1 MKKFLSVL
9 LSVCMLLGICSTLA
23 VSSFAEEATAEKTSW
38 NHGSILDAWTP
49 GEWDNKS
56 DPKQYKYDENV
67 FKYVYYYGGTND
79 GQFKD
84 PVGFYDMVK
93 SGDEKWRGVAN
104 MADHPDG
111 NLWNTYSGPAICW
124 STWHYTPG
132 VCFTAPK
139 TGTVEF
145 TYQYSNLH
153 DPSGKYT
160 FIVVREGADLRNL
173 SEVAEDKL
181 IVSNKTRKTMGFPD
195 GTANEYDEVTFSVDV
210 QEGERIYFVAC
221 ALATD
226 QTGVKAVHWI
236 SSARYIEKG
245 ATVLGHGLATN
256 DTLDLRFLV
265 QIVDPLSSNTATV
278 TVKTPYGDKTQTVE
292 GVLYTGEKKDGGNYT
307 VDDHVY
313 SFTVELNAKQLTDEV
328 VLAAVNRD
336 ELNATYTVEDY
347 CLGMRKLAAE
357 NAENTTYANA
367 ANTCEAILLYGYM
380 AQINFNY
387 NTDKLPAVKE
397 ALLNALTGA
406 NQ

>member
-9 LSVCMLLGICSTLA
+9 LSVCMLLSICSTLA
-23 VSSFAEEATAEKTSW
+23 VSSFAEETTTEKTSW
-38 NHGSILDAWTP
+38 DNGSIQDAVT
-49 GEWDNKS
+49 NKS
-56 DPKQYKYDENV
+56 DYADGNV
-67 FKYVYYYGGTND
+67 FSHKYYYAGTYDTVYKD
-79 GQFKD
+79 G
-84 PVGFYDMVK
+84 VGFHDMVK
-93 SGDEKWRGVAN
+93 ADDGHWRGVATEGGH
-104 MADHPDG
+104 ADG
-111 NLWNTYSGPAICW
+111 NVYNTISSIEGSRATYHYSPA
-124 STWHYTPG
+124 
-132 VCFTAPK
+132 VCFKAPK
-139 TGTVEF
+139 SGTVEF
-145 TYQYSNLH
+145 VYQYAMKDSAWTPNYRYMIVKNNSSLPG
-153 DPSGKYT
+153 DLRTLSVDPENGPLFLNEAATKFIGSGMPSGYDQQT
-160 FIVVREGADLRNL
+160 VRIKVEKG
-173 SEVAEDKL
+173 
-181 IVSNKTRKTMGFPD
+181 
-195 GTANEYDEVTFSVDV
+195 DEICFVMWGSVG
-210 QEGERIYFVAC
+210 QSGNHEAM
-221 ALATD
+221 
-226 QTGVKAVHWI
+226 QWI

-265 QIVDPLSSNTATV
+265 QIADPFSSNTATV

-328 VLAAVNRD
+328 VLAAVNGD

-357 NAENTTYANA
+357 NAENTAYANA